1 MQTGEFSLTPNSYR
15 TMANEERVRIDKW
28 LWAARFFK
36 TRSMAAKAVTGGHVH
51 LNGSRVKAAK
61 TVGVGDVLRISR
73 NETEFI
79 VTVQGISERRGPARV
94 AVELYEETAASI
106 EAREKRREER
116 RLLSPG
122 VNQGPRKR
130 PDKRER
136 RLIRK
141 FTRKSNQ

>member
-1 MQTGEFSLTPNSYR
+1 MF
-15 TMANEERVRIDKW
+15 EEEGIRIDKW

-51 LNGSRVKAAK
+51 LNGGRVKAAK
-61 TVGVGDVLRISR
+61 SVNVGDRVRIVR

-79 VTVQGISERRGPARV
+79 VVVQGLSEKRGPASV
-94 AVELYEETAASI
+94 ARELYEETAESI
-106 EAREKRREER
+106 ETREKKHEER

-122 VNQGPRKR
+122 VNHGPKKR
-130 PDKRER
+130 PDKKQR

-141 FTRKSNQ
+141 FTKKSSL